1 MCRHFLT
8 IAYLLQSTSTNMNL
22 LNRNV
27 ILATSLGGLGLLS
40 IAGVARQSQRAQ
52 VVGESDPLQFVATN
66 AMMKSAPLNGPAA
79 WESAPSYA
87 YGYPKVISHYTEIT
101 YGLSLLD
108 LFLVFVGFIVVMMLS
123 LWLLLQA
130 RILRFELVLDGN
142 LLQPQN

>member
-1 MCRHFLT
+1 MNRHN
-8 IAYLLQSTSTNMNL
+8 ACLLVEGIS
-22 LNRNV
+22 
-27 ILATSLGGLGLLS
+27 LLS
-40 IAGVARQSQRAQ
+40 IAGVHHHRQRPQA
-52 VVGESDPLQFVATN
+52 VGASDPLQFVATK
-66 AMMKSAPLNGPAA
+66 AMMKSAPLNGPAGC
-79 WESAPSYA
+79 ESAPSYA

-130 RILRFELVLDGN
+130 RILRFELVLDGD